1 MQEANARLKVLCS
14 ELVRLTWQNQAGIN
28 LAITGDLEAISP
40 SQAWLQTDCPIT
52 ESTLVTIGYGPGE
65 LKGVVRACTSED
77 QIFGLRVELDSG
89 TPWSSRCF
97 NPKHRLDP
105 TVLVVHN
112 LLRELS
118 TEVASAWKPR
128 TMTA

>member
-1 MQEANARLKVLCS
+1 MQEANTRSKVLCS
-14 ELVRLTWQNQAGIN
+14 ELVRLTWQDHAGID
-28 LAITGDLEAISP
+28 LVITGDLEAISP

-52 ESTLVTIGYGPGE
+52 ESTSITIGYGPGE
-65 LKGVVRACTSED
+65 LTGVVRACTPED
-77 QIFGLRVELDSG
+77 QVFGLRVELDSG
-89 TPWSSRCF
+89 TPWSRQRF
-97 NPKHRLDP
+97 NPKHLLDP

-118 TEVASAWKPR
+118 TDIASAWKPR